1 MRRLVVGL
9 LRLAAIIGGGGLA
22 VAFTLAAIAPR
33 LGDIFAANES
43 ASAEIDLNE
52 LALRSIVY
60 DMHGDEFDVLY
71 DVENRELVDLDDI
84 SHAMIMSLLV
94 VEDEGFY
101 DHNGVDAKA
110 IGRAFIENVNAG
122 GIEQGGSTITQQ
134 LIKNGVLSSEQ
145 QLERKIPEAA
155 LAIRLE
161 NQLTKDEILEAY
173 LNTVY
178 FGSGAYGVRA
188 AAEIYFGVSPDR
200 LTWPQGALLAG
211 LIANPDRYDPTRFP
225 DIADERRTVALLR
238 LLETGNIT
246 DEQYARYVDAPLPTE
261 RRVPAEWEP
270 TSYFIEEVRR
280 QLLEDPRLGA
290 TFDERADLLFGGG
303 LRVFTTYD
311 PAAQTAAEA
320 AVEAHLPDDE
330 RGFSAAVAAVE
341 PGTGRV
347 RAIVGGPVLTS
358 SSSTSPPRRGVRP
371 DRRSSRSCWPRPS
384 RRASCPPIRST
395 ASAPASSPTR
405 AVSRTRTRPTISAVP
420 KVVRLQRFARR
431 PSHRRTVRIF
441 DSA

>member
-1 MRRLVVGL
+1 M
-9 LRLAAIIGGGGLA
+9 
-22 VAFTLAAIAPR
+22 
-33 LGDIFAANES
+33 
-43 ASAEIDLNE
+43 
-52 LALRSIVY
+52 
-60 DMHGDEFDVLY
+60 
-71 DVENRELVDLDDI
+71 
-84 SHAMIMSLLV
+84 
-94 VEDEGFY
+94 
-101 DHNGVDAKA
+101 
-110 IGRAFIENVNAG
+110 
-122 GIEQGGSTITQQ
+122 
-134 LIKNGVLSSEQ
+134 
-145 QLERKIPEAA
+145 
-155 LAIRLE
+155 
-161 NQLTKDEILEAY
+161 
-173 LNTVY
+173 Y

-246 DEQYARYVDAPLPTE
+246 DEQYARYVDAPLPTT
-261 RRVPAEWEP
+261 RTVAAEWEP
-270 TSYFIEEVRR
+270 TNYFIEEVRR
-280 QLLEDPRLGA
+280 QLLDDPRLGA
-290 TFDERADLLFGGG
+290 NRDERAELLFGGG

-311 PAAQTAAEA
+311 PAAQAAAEA
-320 AVEAHLPDDE
+320 AVEAHIPDDDRE
-330 RGFSAAVAAVE
+330 FYASLAAVE
-341 PGTGRV
+341 PGTGQV
-347 RAIVGGPVLTS
+347 RAIVGGPGFDVFDFNIATQKGRPTGSAFKPFVLA
-358 SSSTSPPRRGVRP
+358 
-371 DRRSSRSCWPRPS
+371 RPS